1 MHCSHRSYFDLLALG
16 LGWGEFLVI
25 CLFPPA
31 SAPSLYAS
39 SYRLAWNTAQA
50 ARVLG
55 RSMDS
60 DEELALRGE
69 VDEVDKATVG
79 AKSRAIYNNAIF
91 RMIVWLQEKMPRIL
105 TQDFVDG
112 DCEEGGK
119 LVRARVLEWLARAPE
134 DSPIKWELFS
144 PAVFKMYLASLVKSD
159 GMKPGR
165 STYGTTRSS
174 ISHLFRIYE
183 QRECV
188 FSILVFF
195 QFTLTIHSEQTIEWK
210 AVLEKHFKGKV
221 AFLMACACCSHCC

>member
-50 ARVLG
+50 ACVLG

-112 DCEEGGK
+112 DCEEGGE
-119 LVRARVLEWLARAPE
+119 AR
-134 DSPIKWELFS
+134 
-144 PAVFKMYLASLVKSD
+144 
-159 GMKPGR
+159 PGTGAGVVG
-165 STYGTTRSS
+165 S
-174 ISHLFRIYE
+174 
-183 QRECV
+183 
-188 FSILVFF
+188 
-195 QFTLTIHSEQTIEWK
+195 
-210 AVLEKHFKGKV
+210 
-221 AFLMACACCSHCC
+221 CSRGLPN